1 MDKTTRG
8 KMLTTIFF
16 FGGLWG
22 LAEAVLGYVLHM
34 LPPGIQGFVMF
45 PIGFYFMHRAYK
57 RTQKPLAI
65 FLVGVIATG
74 IKLFDLFLPVVPVLR
89 TVNPAAC
96 ILFEAVMVFVVFRA
110 FSTQSKAFI
119 PLAAILPSLCW
130 RILYIAM
137 TYIQT
142 LFGIPSGTISAGW
155 GTITQMV
162 FLEGLANAA
171 VILIYLYVE
180 KAISR
185 NTETKARLFP
195 AYSIVAIVLALGAT
209 LALPLL

>member
-1 MDKTTRG
+1 MDKPTKG
-8 KMLTTIFF
+8 KLLITIAF

-22 LAEAVLGYVLHM
+22 LSEAVLGYVLHM

-65 FLVGVIATG
+65 FLVGAIAAG

-89 TVNPAAC
+89 TVNPAVC
-96 ILFEAVMVFVVFRA
+96 ILFEAVMVFVVFKV
-110 FSTQSKAFI
+110 FSPASKGFI
-119 PLAAILPSLCW
+119 PAAALIPSITW
-130 RILYIAM
+130 RILYIAL
-137 TYIQT
+137 TYTQT

-155 GTITQMV
+155 GAIANMV
-162 FLEGLANAA
+162 LLEGMANAA
-171 VILIYLYVE
+171 VILVYMLVE
-180 KAISR
+180 RAISR
-185 NTETKARLFP
+185 RSEQKVRLFP
-195 AYSIVAIVLALGAT
+195 GYSIAAVILALGAT